1 MPWKAVA
8 GRSLTPWPFH
18 RSAPRPGRSGQ
29 RTKTPCATTC
39 GRAGVAL
46 VWLLG
51 LAASSG
57 CVERR
62 MTVRTNPPGALVS
75 VSGGKLDSLSDEHE
89 LGFSPVSTNYVY
101 NGTRR
106 ITLVKPGYATRTVY
120 QDLKPR
126 WYELFPLEFFAENV
140 IPWRLRD
147 HRVLQYDL
155 EPQPLTPTQPLLE
168 RGEEFRRRN
177 AALGTRQS
185 EM

>member
-1 MPWKAVA
+1 MPRKAAVTQPNERP
-8 GRSLTPWPFH
+8 RSSLDDPFAPATCAYH
-18 RSAPRPGRSGQ
+18 RTRIAVCW
-29 RTKTPCATTC
+29 TLLC
-39 GRAGVAL
+39 VAL
-46 VWLLG
+46 AG
-51 LAASSG
+51 G

-62 MTVRTNPPGALVS
+62 LTVRTNPPGALVS

-120 QDLKPR
+120 EDLEPR
-126 WYELFPLEFFAENV
+126 WYEVFPLEFFSETLV
-140 IPWRLRD
+140 PWRIRD

-155 EPQPLTPTQPLLE
+155 EPQTITPVQPLLE

-177 AALGTRQS
+177 NSSVSSPSPTS
-185 EM
+185 